1 MKILS
6 ILFLYKN
13 NRKNGKIINMD
24 YQTELNEKQY
34 EAVSTSEQYVRIIA
48 GAGSGKTRVLTYRI
62 AYLIEKFHVY
72 PSNILAITF
81 TNKVAREMKERTENL
96 LPDVNLFG
104 LQISTFHSFCAKF
117 LRKEIDFLQI
127 NPSFVIFDEEDQLRL
142 LKLIGE
148 NKGYKKTDDIIKE
161 VLDFI
166 GKNKTKGL
174 LPSKINIDELNEK
187 EKKYFNFYVEYEKK
201 KSECKA
207 LDFDDLLIY
216 TITILSNF
224 SEIKARYN
232 EKFRHILIDE
242 FQDTNDLQFQ
252 LLTLLLGNKTNL
264 YVVGDPDQTIYTWRG
279 ANQDIILKMNRYF
292 PTIKTIILDRN
303 YRSTSEI
310 LNAANRLIDNNIDRV
325 KKDLYTKNNGGKKIE
340 TKALNNAILEGNYVA
355 NKIFEIKY
363 KNPEVKYSDFAI
375 LYRSSYLSLRIENAL
390 TARNIPYKVY
400 GGMKFYSRKEVKD
413 CLAYFKLLIN
423 EDDDV
428 SFERVINVPRRKIGE
443 LTTKKIVAEAN
454 LNNVS
459 MIKFLKNIHHYE
471 TSLNA
476 SIVSKLDDLFILMDE
491 TRAKITQNLEA
502 YSEVLDDFITK
513 IGYKDYLEEN
523 DDTKDKIENVR
534 ALIDDI
540 RSFLKQNPESKFEDY
555 LQNVSLLSYQ
565 DEIDDTDTVSLMTI
579 HTAKGLE
586 FDYVFVI
593 GLIQNVFPNNRALLA
608 SSKSKLEEERRLAYV
623 AFTRAKKELYLTLNR
638 DYSYYTQ
645 SYNSPSQFIKE
656 AGIDL
661 ETFSIKNLY
670 NNNER
675 LYKYDFDKTKSS
687 ESKNLSSNII
697 NLNEKNKIK
706 WNVGDIAIHK
716 VFGEGKVIKVE
727 EDFVVIDFIDYGKKT
742 LLASHPTLSKKE

>member
-1 MKILS
+1 
-6 ILFLYKN
+6 
-13 NRKNGKIINMD
+13 
-24 YQTELNEKQY
+24 
-34 EAVSTSEQYVRIIA
+34 
-48 GAGSGKTRVLTYRI
+48 
-62 AYLIEKFHVY
+62 
-72 PSNILAITF
+72 
-81 TNKVAREMKERTENL
+81 
-96 LPDVNLFG
+96 
-104 LQISTFHSFCAKF
+104 
-117 LRKEIDFLQI
+117 
-127 NPSFVIFDEEDQLRL
+127 
-142 LKLIGE
+142 
-148 NKGYKKTDDIIKE
+148 
-161 VLDFI
+161 
-166 GKNKTKGL
+166 
-174 LPSKINIDELNEK
+174 
-187 EKKYFNFYVEYEKK
+187 
-201 KSECKA
+201 
-207 LDFDDLLIY
+207 
-216 TITILSNF
+216 
-224 SEIKARYN
+224 
-232 EKFRHILIDE
+232 
-242 FQDTNDLQFQ
+242 
-252 LLTLLLGNKTNL
+252 
-264 YVVGDPDQTIYTWRG
+264 
-279 ANQDIILKMNRYF
+279 
-292 PTIKTIILDRN
+292 
-303 YRSTSEI
+303 
-310 LNAANRLIDNNIDRV
+310 
-325 KKDLYTKNNGGKKIE
+325 
-340 TKALNNAILEGNYVA
+340 
-355 NKIFEIKY
+355 
-363 KNPEVKYSDFAI
+363 
-375 LYRSSYLSLRIENAL
+375 
-390 TARNIPYKVY
+390 
-400 GGMKFYSRKEVKD
+400 MKFYSRKEVKD

-428 SFERVINVPRRKIGE
+428 SFERIINVPRRKIGE

-586 FDYVFVI
+586 FDYVFVV